1 MREVKL
7 LQSVTMSLYP
17 VLQRHMKV
25 THQQCVTVTKVDYV
39 IVTMSLVE
47 LENYLCGQRQYL
59 VFSSRARRLLCCS
72 VSRQLL
78 KYVTIIAV
86 VIVIIKQ
93 INNRP
98 RT

>member
-25 THQQCVTVTKVDYV
+25 RSSCYNSRCHNVTVSRIAKTHESDASAARHCNEVDYV
-39 IVTMSLVE
+39 VVTMSLVE

-72 VSRQLL
+72 VR
-78 KYVTIIAV
+78 
-86 VIVIIKQ
+86 
-93 INNRP
+93 
-98 RT
+98 